1 METEIRVF
9 EATDTSWLQQACK
22 FTTGGL
28 DASNVTLDKMY
39 KCEHSP
45 IRTRMFSIEMYNIPT
60 FVSVHLV
67 RHKIGVEHF
76 VKSNRDDRGGNG
88 EENRYTPANHLM
100 FINAQ
105 ALINISR
112 KRLCLKAH
120 RETQAVML
128 KIKQG
133 VELCDPDLAK
143 YMVKECEYRNGCHEL
158 KSCGYWEKKNGVIN
172 NLRIL

>member
-1 METEIRVF
+1 MKTEIVVIKIMGG
-9 EATDTSWLQQACK
+9 WLLKLACE

-28 DASNVTLDKMY
+28 DSSKVNFDKMY
-39 KCEHSP
+39 GCEHSP
-45 IRTRMFSIEMYNIPT
+45 IRTQMFIVEMYNIPT

-88 EENRYTPANHLM
+88 EENRYTPINHLM

-112 KRLCLKAH
+112 KRLCFKAH

-143 YMVKECEYRNGCHEL
+143 YMVKECEYRKGCHEL
-158 KSCGYWEKKNGVIN
+158 KSCGYWEKK
-172 NLRIL
+172 LWHR